1 LFVFVVVFRGSA
13 MSRAIP
19 ALTGCPQNGKELVEA
34 AVFETD
40 APNLFQRIQDA
51 QNAIMDEIEDSFQTA
66 SPTERQ
72 SLIQRHERGARA
84 TACISEPRME
94 E

>member
-1 LFVFVVVFRGSA
+1 MGI
-13 MSRAIP
+13 AIP
-19 ALTGCPQNGKELVEA
+19 ALTRYRRSWKELVEA

-40 APNLFQRIQDA
+40 APLSQRIQDA
-51 QNAIMDEIEDSFQTA
+51 QNAIMDEIEDSFQTT

-72 SLIQRHERGARA
+72 SLINAMNTGARA
-84 TACISEPRME
+84 KACISEPWME